1 MNTQPLDVAIIG
13 AGTAGLSARAEVAK
27 MTDSY
32 RVFDPGPY
40 GTTCV
45 LSACMP
51 SKALLQSAHD
61 FQRRHDFDSLG
72 IVGAETLRVDA
83 ARVLTETRKLR
94 DLLAG
99 EVIDGMSDWRE
110 THLVPD
116 AAVFQNDGTLRA
128 GKRLFRPHATI
139 IATGSRP
146 VVPTA
151 WRDKFGTRVL
161 TSNDIFALK
170 DLPRRMAVIGLGPVG
185 LELGQAL
192 GRLGVQVIGFDPSP
206 SLGGLDDPE
215 LQARL
220 HKAIAPDMTCIQ
232 AQADPVKGEG
242 GAIRMQWK
250 DGEAEVD
257 YMLVAMGRKPNL
269 TDLGLEAIGVDLG
282 DDGLPELEPEQLN
295 LLGTRLYFAGD
306 SGQGPGL
313 LHEASD
319 EGRIA
324 GYFAVRDKDAVFR
337 RRTPLRLV
345 FSDPQIAL
353 VGASWTA
360 LQDRDDSIAVG
371 EASFDHAGRT
381 RLQRAGG
388 GTIRIYA
395 QKADARL
402 LGAAI
407 VAPEAEHL
415 AHLLAYAI
423 DHGDDLQ
430 GLLRM
435 PAYHPTHEEVMRRA
449 LRSALKKCDVDA
461 PDLEAIRCKDPPMEC
476 HTEES

>member
-1 MNTQPLDVAIIG
+1 MNTQPLDIAIIG
-13 AGTAGLSARAEVAK
+13 AGTAGLSARAEVTK
-27 MTDSY
+27 VTDSY

-45 LSACMP
+45 RSACMP

-61 FQRRHDFDSLG
+61 FHRRHAFDSLG
-72 IVGAETLRVDA
+72 IAGEKALRIDA
-83 ARVLTETRKLR
+83 ARVLDETRKLR
-94 DLLAG
+94 DSLAE
-99 EVIDGMSDWRE
+99 EVIDGMADWRE
-110 THLVPD
+110 THLVP
-116 AAVFQNDGTLRA
+116 AAPVFQDDGTLRA
-128 GKRLFRPHATI
+128 GDQRFLPEATI

-146 VVPTA
+146 AVPQN
-151 WRDKFGTRVL
+151 WRDRFGGRVL
-161 TSNDIFALK
+161 TSDDIFELK

-192 GRLGVQVIGFDPSP
+192 ARLGVEVTGFDPAP
-206 SLGGLDDPE
+206 SLGGLDDPA

-220 HKAIAPDMTCIQ
+220 HKAIAPDMTCVQ
-232 AQADPVKGEG
+232 AQAEPVEG
-242 GAIRMQWK
+242 HDGAIRMQWD
-250 DGEAEVD
+250 DGETEVD
-257 YMLVAMGRKPNL
+257 CILVAMGRKPNL
-269 TDLGLEAIGVDLG
+269 ADLGLEAIGVTLQE
-282 DDGLPELEPEQLN
+282 DGLPELEPTQLN
-295 LLGTRLYFAGD
+295 LSGTRLYFAGD
-306 SGQGPGL
+306 SGQGPAL

-324 GYFAVRDKDAVFR
+324 GYFAARDEDAVFR
-337 RRTPLRLV
+337 RRTPLRMV

-353 VGASWTA
+353 AGASWTA

-381 RLQRAGG
+381 RLQRGSGG
-388 GTIRIYA
+388 ALRIYA
-395 QKADARL
+395 QKSDARL

-435 PAYHPTHEEVMRRA
+435 PAYHPTHEEVLRRA
-449 LRSALKKCDVDA
+449 LRDTLRKCDVEA
-461 PDLEAIRCKDPPMEC
+461 PDLEAIRCKDAPMEGL
-476 HTEES
+476 S